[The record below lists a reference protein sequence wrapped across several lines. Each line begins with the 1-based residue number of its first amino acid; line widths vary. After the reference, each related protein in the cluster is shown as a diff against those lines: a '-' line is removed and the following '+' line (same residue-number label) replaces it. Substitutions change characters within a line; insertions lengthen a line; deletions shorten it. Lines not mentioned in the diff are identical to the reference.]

1 MFKRKI
7 IPLPTHE
14 IKFKTKLENMKL
26 SIYSKIGIS
35 FVVLSAFV
43 FFIAVSLFTYQGNV
57 TPFIKKTSEIT
68 FLVWIPLLLIGSF
81 ILLYRFINRIIKL
94 KN

>member
-1 MFKRKI
+1 
-7 IPLPTHE
+7 
-14 IKFKTKLENMKL
+14 MKL